1 MIIVIIRIRII
12 ILCTL
17 VLLFYLLRF
26 ELFMKF
32 SPLFLAVSAVL
43 SSTAV
48 FADTADSATD
58 SSSNKQAMEVIEVKG
73 SYFHG
78 YKVDE
83 ANGAMRGNFSLLET
97 AQSVTVIP
105 DTVINEQ
112 LATTLGEVLVN
123 DASLTAG
130 SKQRNREVFNL
141 RGFEL
146 SSSNGYLR
154 DGHQHWSHYQQ
165 PIETL
170 ESIEVIKGPSSIL
183 YGQSGPGGLVNMVTK
198 KPTANSIFNLG
209 VDFDQE
215 GSSRLTLDAGGAI
228 TEDESLRYRAN
239 LVKQDVTYQR
249 EYQNGEQRE
258 RERFLG
264 AIVVD
269 YDVNEDLFV
278 SFHYDRTNDKAGL
291 DTGAWL
297 DDNGDVIGDD
307 KTIRDMS
314 WAFTDIT
321 VENYGVDVSYILS
334 DAWQVKVGY
343 NEQSFERQRF
353 ESSPK
358 KEDGFNEGDEYTSKP
373 YDRYDDW
380 QFTTTFIDFTGE
392 FELAGVDHNLL
403 VGANYLDYYYGQLKV
418 KADSFE
424 YSAGQAEPLRPDISY
439 ATDDSLYTSEYNY
452 YGIYIQD
459 LITINQEWQV
469 MVGGRYDKQSK
480 TGADNESLLPKAGLL
495 YHPSDNTTFY
505 ASYSEGFEP
514 QSSETINDD
523 DDLNYGMEIDAMTS
537 KQYELGAKWQLLDD
551 RLLLTSAIF
560 DITKSG
566 VLVKEYYDDGSYAT
580 SQVGEQRH
588 KGFEMAAQGA
598 VTAKFFVMASA
609 MNLDAA
615 YGASGKFNGA
625 TPVDAPEW
633 SAAIWS
639 RYEVTED
646 LSINAGAFYEGERFA
661 DQDNTIVKDAYTRID
676 VGATYKISVSNTDI
690 NLRFNIQNLFDTDY
704 LAGGGVSNVTVGDGR
719 SFRLAMQ
726 VAF

>member
-1 MIIVIIRIRII
+1 
-12 ILCTL
+12 
-17 VLLFYLLRF
+17 
-26 ELFMKF
+26 MKF

-43 SSTAV
+43 SSSTV
-48 FADTADSATD
+48 FATDTVTENIEETKSLKDI
-58 SSSNKQAMEVIEVKG
+58 EVIQVKG
-73 SYFHG
+73 SYFNG
-78 YKVDE
+78 YKVDN
-83 ANGAMRGNFSLLET
+83 ANGALRGNISLLET

-112 LATTLGEVLVN
+112 LATTLGEVLAN

-141 RGFEL
+141 RGFTL

-209 VDFDQE
+209 VDIDQE

-228 TEDESLRYRAN
+228 TEDDSLRYRAN

-258 RERFLG
+258 RKRFLG
-264 AIVVD
+264 ALVVD
-269 YDVNEDLFV
+269 YDINDDLLV
-278 SFHYDRTNDKAGL
+278 SFHYDKTNDKAGL

-297 DDNGDVIGDD
+297 DDEGNVIGDD
-307 KTIRDMS
+307 TTIRDMS

-321 VENYGVDVSYILS
+321 VENYGVDANYVINDS
-334 DAWQVKVGY
+334 WQMKFGY
-343 NEQSFERQRF
+343 NEQTFERQRF
-353 ESSPK
+353 ESAPK
-358 KEDGFNEGDEYTSKP
+358 KPSGFNEGDSYTSKP
-373 YDRYDDW
+373 YDRFDDW
-380 QFTTTFIDFTGE
+380 QFTTTFIDFTGD
-392 FELAGVDHNLL
+392 FELAGVEHNLL

-424 YSAGQAEPLRPDISY
+424 YAASQAEPLRPDISY
-439 ATDDSLYTSEYNY
+439 TTDDSLYTSEYDY

-459 LITINQEWQV
+459 LITINQAWQV
-469 MVGGRYDKQSK
+469 MIGGRYDKQSK
-480 TGADNESLLPKAGLL
+480 EGADNESLLPKAGLL
-495 YHPSDNTTFY
+495 YHPNDSTTFY

-523 DDLNYGMEIDAMTS
+523 EDLSYGMEIDAMTS

-566 VLVKEYYDDGSYAT
+566 VLVTEYYQDDSYQT

-598 VTAKFFVMASA
+598 VTDKLFVMTSV
-609 MNLDAA
+609 MNLDAT
-615 YGASGKFNGA
+615 YENDEQYTGK

-633 SAAIWS
+633 SASIWS
-639 RYEVTED
+639 RYELTENF
-646 LSINAGAFYEGERFA
+646 SINAGAFYEGERFA
-661 DQDNTIVKDAYTRID
+661 DQDNTVVKDAYTRVD
-676 VGATYKISVSNTDI
+676 VGATYKIAVSNTDI
-690 NLRFNIQNLFDTDY
+690 NLRFNVQNLFDTDY
-704 LAGGGVSNVTVGDGR
+704 LAGGGISNVTVGDGR
-719 SFRLAMQ
+719 SYRLAIQ

>member
-1 MIIVIIRIRII
+1 
-12 ILCTL
+12 
-17 VLLFYLLRF
+17 
-26 ELFMKF
+26 MKF

-48 FADTADSATD
+48 FANTDANTAVNTTNTTDAPTAKVAADSTEQKALKD
-58 SSSNKQAMEVIEVKG
+58 IEVIQVKG
-73 SYFHG
+73 SYFNG
-78 YKVDE
+78 YKVDN

-105 DTVINEQ
+105 NTVINEQ

-130 SKQRNREVFNL
+130 SKQRNREVFSL

-183 YGQSGPGGLVNMVTK
+183 YGQSGPGGLINMVTK
-198 KPTANSIFNLG
+198 KPTANNIFNLG
-209 VDFDQE
+209 IDVDQE

-264 AIVVD
+264 ALVVD
-269 YDVNEDLFV
+269 YDINDDLLV
-278 SFHYDRTNDKAGL
+278 GFHYDKTNDKAGL

-297 DDNGDVIGDD
+297 DDEGNVIGDD

-321 VENYGVDVSYILS
+321 VENYGVDASYIIS

-343 NEQSFERQRF
+343 NEQTFERQRF
-353 ESSPK
+353 ESAPK
-358 KEDGFNEGDEYTSKP
+358 KPSDFVEGDSYTSNP
-373 YDRYDDW
+373 YDRFDDW
-380 QFTTTFIDFTGE
+380 QFTTTFIDFTGN

-403 VGANYLDYYYGQLKV
+403 IGANYLDYYYGQLRTKN
-418 KADSFE
+418 KSDSFE
-424 YSAGQAEPLRPDISY
+424 YSAGQAEPPRPDISY
-439 ATDDSLYTSEYNY
+439 TTDDSLYTSEYDY

-469 MVGGRYDKQSK
+469 MIGGRYDKQSK
-480 TGADNESLLPKAGLL
+480 TGADNESLLPKVGVL
-495 YHPSDNTTFY
+495 YHPSESTTFY

-514 QSSETINDD
+514 QGSETINDEE
-523 DDLNYGMEIDAMTS
+523 DLNDGMEIDAETS
-537 KQYELGAKWQLLDD
+537 KQYEVGAKWQLLDD
-551 RLLLTSAIF
+551 RLLLTTAIF
-560 DITKSG
+560 DITKSN
-566 VLVKEYYDDGSYAT
+566 VLVTEDYQGANKDINT
-580 SQVGEQRH
+580 VTTQVGEQRH

-598 VTAKFFVMASA
+598 VTDKLFVMTS
-609 MNLDAA
+609 MMYLDAS
-615 YGASGKFNGA
+615 YDKDEDYTGM

-633 SAAIWS
+633 SASLWS
-639 RYEVTED
+639 RYELTED
-646 LSINAGAFYEGERFA
+646 LAINAGAFYEGERFA
-661 DQDNTIVKDAYTRID
+661 DGDNTVVKDAYTRID
-676 VGATYKISVSNTDI
+676 VGATYKINVSNTDI
-690 NLRFNIQNLFDTDY
+690 NLRFNVQNLFDTDY
-704 LAGGGVSNVTVGDGR
+704 LAGGGTSNVTVGDGR
-719 SFRLAMQ
+719 SYRLAVQ

>member
-1 MIIVIIRIRII
+1 
-12 ILCTL
+12 
-17 VLLFYLLRF
+17 
-26 ELFMKF
+26 MKF
-32 SPLFLAVSAVL
+32 SPLFLAVSSVL

-58 SSSNKQAMEVIEVKG
+58 GSSNKQAMEVIEVKG
-73 SYFHG
+73 SYFNG
-78 YKVDE
+78 YKVDT
-83 ANGAMRGNFSLLET
+83 ANGAMRADISLLET

-112 LATTLGEVLVN
+112 LATTLGEVLGN

-215 GSSRLTLDAGGAI
+215 GSSRYTLDAGGAI

-264 AIVVD
+264 ALVVD
-269 YDVNEDLFV
+269 YDVNDDLLISV
-278 SFHYDRTNDKAGL
+278 HYDRTNDKAGL

-297 DDNGDVIGDD
+297 DDKGNVIGDD

-321 VENYGVDVSYILS
+321 VENYGIDVNYLLS
-334 DAWQVKVGY
+334 DAWQVSVGY
-343 NEQSFERQRF
+343 NEQTFERQRF
-353 ESSPK
+353 ESAPK
-358 KEDGFNEGDEYTSKP
+358 KPSDFVEGNSYTSNP
-373 YDRYDDW
+373 YDRHDDW
-380 QFTTTFIDFTGE
+380 QFTTAFIDFTGE
-392 FELAGVDHNLL
+392 FELAAVEHNLL
-403 VGANYLDYYYGQLKV
+403 IGANYLDYYYGQLRTKN
-418 KADSFE
+418 KSDSFE
-424 YSAGQAEPLRPDISY
+424 YAAGQVEPSRPDISY
-439 ATDDSLYTSEYNY
+439 ATDDSLYTSEYDY

-469 MVGGRYDKQSK
+469 MLGGRYDKQSK
-480 TGADNESLLPKAGLL
+480 TGADNESLLPKTGLL
-495 YHPSDNTTFY
+495 YHPSDNATFY

-514 QSSETINDD
+514 QSSETINDE
-523 DDLNYGMEIDAMTS
+523 DDLNYGMKIDAKTS
-537 KQYELGAKWQLLDD
+537 KQYEVGAKWQLLDD

-566 VLVKEYYDDGSYAT
+566 VLVTEYYEDDSYRT
-580 SQVGEQRH
+580 SQVGERRH

-598 VTAKFFVMASA
+598 ITDKLFVMTSV
-609 MNLDAA
+609 MNLDAV
-615 YGASGKFNGA
+615 YENDEEYTGK
-625 TPVDAPEW
+625 TPMDAPEW
-633 SAAIWS
+633 SASIWS
-639 RYEVTED
+639 RYEVTENFA
-646 LSINAGAFYEGERFA
+646 INAGAFYEGERFA

-676 VGATYKISVSNTDI
+676 VGATYKIAVSNTDI
-690 NLRFNIQNLFDTDY
+690 NLRFNVQNLFDTDY

-719 SFRLAMQ
+719 SFRVAMQ
-726 VAF
+726 LAF

>member
-1 MIIVIIRIRII
+1 
-12 ILCTL
+12 
-17 VLLFYLLRF
+17 
-26 ELFMKF
+26 MKF
-32 SPLFLAVSAVL
+32 SPLFLAVSSVL

-58 SSSNKQAMEVIEVKG
+58 GSSNKQAMEVIEVKG
-73 SYFHG
+73 SYFNG
-78 YKVDE
+78 YKVDT
-83 ANGAMRGNFSLLET
+83 ANGAMRADISLLET

-112 LATTLGEVLVN
+112 LATTLGEVLGN

-228 TEDESLRYRAN
+228 SEDESLRYRAN
-239 LVKQDVTYQR
+239 LVKQDVIYQR

-264 AIVVD
+264 ALVVD
-269 YDVNEDLFV
+269 YDVNEDLLV
-278 SFHYDRTNDKAGL
+278 SIHYDRTNDKAGL

-343 NEQSFERQRF
+343 NEQTFERQRF
-353 ESSPK
+353 ESAPK
-358 KEDGFNEGDEYTSKP
+358 KPSDFVEGDSYTSNP

-380 QFTTTFIDFTGE
+380 QFTTAFIDFTGE
-392 FELAGVDHNLL
+392 FELAGVEHNLL
-403 VGANYLDYYYGQLKV
+403 IGANYLDYYYGQLRTKN
-418 KADSFE
+418 KSDSFE
-424 YSAGQAEPLRPDISY
+424 YSAGQVEPSRPDISY
-439 ATDDSLYTSEYNY
+439 ATDDSLYTSEYDY

-469 MVGGRYDKQSK
+469 MIGGRYDKQSK
-480 TGADNESLLPKAGLL
+480 TGADNESVLPKAGLL
-495 YHPSDNTTFY
+495 YHPSDNATFY
-505 ASYSEGFEP
+505 GSYSEGFEP
-514 QSSETINDD
+514 QSSETINDED
-523 DDLNYGMEIDAMTS
+523 DYNHGMKIDAETS
-537 KQYELGAKWQLLDD
+537 KQYEVGVKWQLFDD
-551 RLLLTSAIF
+551 RLLLTSALF

-566 VLVKEYYDDGSYAT
+566 VLVTEDYQGTDENITKIT
-580 SQVGEQRH
+580 TQVGEQRH

-598 VTAKFFVMASA
+598 ITDKLFVMTSI
-609 MNLDAA
+609 MNLDAV
-615 YGASGKFNGA
+615 YEKDEQYTGM

-633 SAAIWS
+633 SASVWS
-639 RYEVTED
+639 RYEFTENFA
-646 LSINAGAFYEGERFA
+646 INAGAFYQGERFA
-661 DQDNTIVKDAYTRID
+661 DTDNTIVKDAYTRID
-676 VGATYKISVSNTDI
+676 VGATYKIALQNTDI
-690 NLRFNIQNLFDTDY
+690 NLRFNVQNLFDTDY
-704 LAGGGVSNVTVGDGR
+704 LAGGGTSNVTVGDGR
-719 SFRLAMQ
+719 SFRIAMQ
-726 VAF
+726 IAF

>member
-1 MIIVIIRIRII
+1 
-12 ILCTL
+12 
-17 VLLFYLLRF
+17 
-26 ELFMKF
+26 MKF

-43 SSTAV
+43 SSTVV

-130 SKQRNREVFNL
+130 SKQRNREVFSL

-215 GSSRLTLDAGGAI
+215 GSSRITLDAGGAI

-264 AIVVD
+264 ALVVD
-269 YDVNEDLFV
+269 YDVNADLLV

-343 NEQSFERQRF
+343 NEQTFERQRF
-353 ESSPK
+353 ESAPNKPS
-358 KEDGFNEGDEYTSKP
+358 DFVEGDSYTSNP

-392 FELAGVDHNLL
+392 FELAGVEHNLL
-403 VGANYLDYYYGQLKV
+403 IGANYLDYYYGQLRTKN
-418 KADSFE
+418 KSDSFE
-424 YSAGQAEPLRPDISY
+424 YSAGQVEPSRPDISY
-439 ATDDSLYTSEYNY
+439 ATDDSLYTSEYDY

-469 MVGGRYDKQSK
+469 MIGGRYDKQSK
-480 TGADNESLLPKAGLL
+480 TGADNESVLPKAGLL
-495 YHPSDNTTFY
+495 YHPNDSATFY
-505 ASYSEGFEP
+505 GSYSEGFEP
-514 QSSETINDD
+514 QSSETINDKD
-523 DDLNYGMEIDAMTS
+523 DFNHGMEIDAETS
-537 KQYELGAKWQLLDD
+537 KQYEVGVKWQLFDD
-551 RLLLTSAIF
+551 RLLLTSALF

-566 VLVKEYYDDGSYAT
+566 VLVTEDYESVDENITKITTQA
-580 SQVGEQRH
+580 GEQRH
-588 KGFEMAAQGA
+588 KGFEVAAQGA
-598 VTAKFFVMASA
+598 VTDKLFIMASM

-615 YGASGKFNGA
+615 YGADSQFNGS

-633 SAAIWS
+633 SASVWS
-639 RYEVTED
+639 RYELTENF
-646 LSINAGAFYEGERFA
+646 SINAGAFYEGERFA
-661 DQDNTIVKDAYTRID
+661 NTDNTIVKDAYTRVD
-676 VGATYKISVSNTDI
+676 VGATYKIVLQNTDI
-690 NLRFNIQNLFDTDY
+690 NLRFNVQNLFDTDY

-719 SFRLAMQ
+719 NFRLAMQ